1 MHLVSVD
8 GVAAE
13 VDGRALFADVSFGLT
28 SEDRVGVVGP
38 NGSGKSTLLALVA
51 RRRDPEAGAV
61 IHRSGLRQGWLSQ
74 TPDLPDAPALEVVL
88 GAEPAAAEHEA
99 AAMLDRLGVDPGHS
113 CARMSGGQRR
123 RVALAGTLLAP
134 ADLLVLDEPTN
145 HLDVDT
151 IDWLEQELSRRACGL
166 VMVTHDRYVLERV
179 TNRMLDV
186 RPAPAGVERP
196 GQVVWH
202 EGSYSSLL
210 EARAQ
215 EAALRERQTL
225 RARNLLTKEVA
236 WLRRRPKARG
246 TKPQFRVE
254 QVERLR
260 EAARGEDE
268 AQQLELGTGRRRL
281 GTQVFELEGVT
292 LTRGG
297 TRVLSGVDL
306 TIGPGERV
314 AVVGP
319 NGSGKSTLLHLLAGR
334 LRPDQGEVRVGQTVA
349 AGLYEQ
355 EAVTAPTDVTA
366 LDTVL
371 EIAPHVPLAD
381 GRTLPAHR
389 LAERFGFDARTQRTA
404 VSLLSGGERRR
415 LALLHLLVA
424 APNVLLLD
432 EPTNDLDLDTLGVLE
447 DHLDGFA
454 GTLVVASHDRFL
466 LDRLTD
472 RVLSV
477 EDGRV
482 TEHLDWEAYRAWRER
497 RAPSAERAPAE
508 AASSSARDNRAR
520 QAARKRARALERRI
534 DELTRR
540 QEALQHDMAGAAT
553 DPDRLLELQR
563 EAAEVADHLAAAED
577 EWLEAAV
584 D

>member
-13 VDGRALFADVSFGLT
+13 VDGRALFADASFGLT

-38 NGSGKSTLLALVA
+38 NGSGKSTLLAIIA
-51 RRRDPEAGAV
+51 RRRPPEDGEV
-61 IHRSGLRQGWLSQ
+61 VHRSGLRVGWLSQ
-74 TPDLPDAPALEVVL
+74 TPTLPDAPALQVVL
-88 GAEPAAAEHEA
+88 EADAAAREHEA
-99 AAMLDRLGVDPGHS
+99 AAMLDRLDIDPERS
-113 CARMSGGQRR
+113 CAAMSGGQRR

-186 RPAPAGVERP
+186 LPPPPGVERP
-196 GQVVWH
+196 GEVVWH

-210 EARAQ
+210 EARA
-215 EAALRERQTL
+215 ERAEQRAQQSL
-225 RARNLLTKEVA
+225 RARNLLRKEVA
-236 WLRRRPKARG
+236 WLRRRPKART
-246 TKPQFRVE
+246 TKPQFRLQQVE
-254 QVERLR
+254 QLR
-260 EAARGEDE
+260 EAAAGEEE
-268 AQQLELGTGRRRL
+268 ARQLELGTGRRRL
-281 GTQVFELEGVT
+281 GKQVFHLEQVGVT
-292 LTRGG
+292 RGEH
-297 TRVLSGVDL
+297 RVLDGVDL
-306 TIGPGERV
+306 GIGPGERV
-314 AVVGP
+314 GLVGP

-334 LRPDQGEVRVGQTVA
+334 LTPDEGQLRVGETVV

-355 EAVTAPTDVTA
+355 EAAAPPSDVTA

-381 GRTLPAHR
+381 GRTLSAGR
-389 LAERFGFDARTQRTA
+389 LAERFGFDARTQRTP
-404 VSLLSGGERRR
+404 VELLSGGERRR

-432 EPTNDLDLDTLGVLE
+432 EPTNDLDLDTLSVLE

-454 GTLVVASHDRFL
+454 GTLVVASHDRYL

-472 RVLSV
+472 RLLAV
-477 EDGRV
+477 EHGTV
-482 TEHLDWEAYRAWRER
+482 TEHLDWDDYRAR
-497 RAPSAERAPAE
+497 RRPSPGQRPASQP
-508 AASSSARDNRAR
+508 AASRDDNRQR
-520 QAARKRARALERRI
+520 QAARKQARSLERRVAQLEARR
-534 DELTRR
+534 DELHH
-540 QEALQHDMAGAAT
+540 QMSQAASE
-553 DPDRLLELQR
+553 PDRLLELQR
-563 EAAEVADHLAAAED
+563 EAEQIAADLAEAED
-577 EWLEAAV
+577 AWLQATV
-584 D
+584 G